1 MKKICYFCLA
11 ACLILTACS
20 KTSSFVMEIPELTQ
34 GSILLIHATPSQIE
48 AGLQDTL
55 AFAEFDNGRFET
67 SFDTLQFSSDHMD
80 CSVIIRTKDGKF
92 ACNLP
97 LPLSK
102 GKTTKMKIE
111 KVSQYMKGEGLL
123 KSSYSGNK
131 YAESFSDF
139 FVKLVTLTE
148 TSHEQ
153 QNASE
158 QKKIQ
163 QQQVLLYKDFLNKYP
178 SSGLAYSL
186 LIGQVLQANVSEN
199 NPITD
204 YCSELCLDI
213 DYENAWA
220 EYLSNVMK
228 DRRKKALSSSVLS
241 FSALD
246 ADEKTITERDIKPYE
261 YVLVCFWASWCKP
274 CREELP
280 LLKQLYKEYNSK
292 GLEIVSISVDTN
304 PAEWLEFVKQNPL
317 PWLSL
322 IGNGR
327 ELTSRY
333 DFEMIPMNM
342 IADKEGRI
350 IKRDLFKDD
359 IRKAVSELFD
369 K

>member
-1 MKKICYFCLA
+1 
-11 ACLILTACS
+11 
-20 KTSSFVMEIPELTQ
+20 
-34 GSILLIHATPSQIE
+34 
-48 AGLQDTL
+48 
-55 AFAEFDNGRFET
+55 
-67 SFDTLQFSSDHMD
+67 
-80 CSVIIRTKDGKF
+80 
-92 ACNLP
+92 
-97 LPLSK
+97 
-102 GKTTKMKIE
+102 
-111 KVSQYMKGEGLL
+111 
-123 KSSYSGNK
+123 
-131 YAESFSDF
+131 
-139 FVKLVTLTE
+139 
-148 TSHEQ
+148 
-153 QNASE
+153 
-158 QKKIQ
+158 
-163 QQQVLLYKDFLNKYP
+163 
-178 SSGLAYSL
+178 
-186 LIGQVLQANVSEN
+186 
-199 NPITD
+199 
-204 YCSELCLDI
+204 
-213 DYENAWA
+213 
-220 EYLSNVMK
+220 MK